1 MAPKKVIFKGIR
13 TALIVGS
20 ILTVINQWQALLGAE
35 PFRWV
40 ALVLTYIVPFTV
52 FVYSYHSNKTNHS
65 EATKQPKTNL
75 DDKQAN

>member
-20 ILTVINQWQALLGAE
+20 LLTLINQWHALFGDE

-40 ALVLTYIVPFTV
+40 ALVLTYLVPFTV
-52 FVYSYHSNKTNHS
+52 FVYSYHSNKKVGS
-65 EATKQPKTNL
+65 EEPASS
-75 DDKQAN
+75 DDTQAN